1 MGLDMY
7 LSGKRYLRSYD
18 NQDAEKINE
27 INEALG
33 LGKLSGDIGDDI
45 RAIAVKEVTVEA
57 AYWRK
62 ANAIHKWF
70 VDVCQDG
77 VDECQET
84 YVSREQLK
92 QLLDTCRAVLADNSK
107 AETLLPP
114 QSGFFFGGTD
124 IDEWYLGDI
133 TFTVDRLQYLLD
145 SEELKDFDFYYQ
157 SSW

>member
-18 NQDAEKINE
+18 KQDAEKVNVINE
-27 INEALG
+27 VLG
-33 LGKLSGDIGDDI
+33 LDKLSDIGDDM

-92 QLLDTCRAVLADNSK
+92 QLLDTCREVLADNSK
-107 AETLLPP
+107 AETLLPTEA
-114 QSGFFFGGTD
+114 GFFFGGTD
-124 IDEWYLGDI
+124 IDEWYLGDVQ
-133 TFTVDRLQYLLD
+133 FTADRLQYLLG
-145 SEELKDFDFYYQ
+145 SEELKEFDFYYQ